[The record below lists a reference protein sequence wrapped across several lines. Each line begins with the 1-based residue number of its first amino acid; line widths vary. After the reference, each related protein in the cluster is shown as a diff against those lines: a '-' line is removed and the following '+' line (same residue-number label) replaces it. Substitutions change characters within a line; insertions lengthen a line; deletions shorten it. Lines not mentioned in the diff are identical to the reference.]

1 MARRASAE
9 LAMPLQGNPGRSF
22 VRYFL
27 AGVMALLVAVLVM
40 VTLSRVEQFLIA
52 DTRFHLPPMPEP
64 GTSSPF
70 FEVEGIHY
78 TSEQQVQQVFAR
90 DFGRSLYLC
99 PIADRRRLLMGVD
112 WVKDA
117 SVSRIWPNKLLVRI
131 TERTPVAYAQV
142 TTGRV
147 NQFLLID
154 EDGVFLD
161 PRKTGNVHLPVV
173 TGIPMNEPEAQRKVR
188 VRRFLRLK
196 SDLDPLMDKISEID
210 VADADNLKLSATFEH
225 RSLTLMIGNQDFQT
239 RFQNFL
245 NNIPEIRR
253 RAPGATMFDLRIK
266 GSVLAV
272 GGGNVE

>member
-1 MARRASAE
+1 
-9 LAMPLQGNPGRSF
+9 MPLQGNPGRSF

-70 FEVEGIHY
+70 FEVEGIHS

>member
-9 LAMPLQGNPGRSF
+9 LAMRLPEKDGRSF

-27 AGVMALLVAVLVM
+27 AGVIALLVAVLAM
-40 VTLSRVEQFLIA
+40 ITLTRVEQFLIA
-52 DTRFHLPPMPEP
+52 DARFHLPPMPEP
-64 GTSSPF
+64 ETSSPF

-99 PIADRRRLLMGVD
+99 PIADRRHLLMGVD

-117 SVSRIWPNKLLVRI
+117 SVSRVWPNKLLVRI
-131 TERTPVAYAQV
+131 TERTPVAYSQV
-142 TTGRV
+142 TTRGV
-147 NQFLLID
+147 NSFLLID
-154 EDGVFLD
+154 DDGVLLD
-161 PRKTGNVHLPVV
+161 PRKIGNLHLPVL
-173 TGIPMNEPEAQRKVR
+173 TGIPMSETEAQRKVR
-188 VRRFLRLK
+188 VKRFLRLK
-196 SDLDPLMDKISEID
+196 SDLDSVMDKISEID
-210 VADADNLKLSATFEH
+210 VADADNLKLSATFDH
-225 RSLTLMIGNQDFQT
+225 RSLLLMIGNQDFQA

-253 RAPGATMFDLRIK
+253 RAPSVTTFDLRIK